1 MLCILLVLAV
11 GYDDLF
17 LSIVY
22 SFSCVL
28 ILVMACYSVYV
39 FIFFFFFFFFDRR
52 IFILTLI
59 LSFLSIV

>member
-39 FIFFFFFFFFDRR
+39 LIFFFFFFDRR
-52 IFILTLI
+52 IFILTLV
-59 LSFLSIV
+59 LLFLSIV

>member
-39 FIFFFFFFFFDRR
+39 LIFFFFF
-52 IFILTLI
+52 LI
-59 LSFLSIV
+59 GEFLFLL

>member
-28 ILVMACYSVYV
+28 ILVMACFSVFV
-39 FIFFFFFFFFDRR
+39 LIFFFFFFF
-52 IFILTLI
+52 LI
-59 LSFLSIV
+59 GEFLFLL

>member
-39 FIFFFFFFFFDRR
+39 LIFFFFFDRR
-52 IFILTLI
+52 IFILTLV

>member
-39 FIFFFFFFFFDRR
+39 LIFFFFFFDRR
-52 IFILTLI
+52 IFILTLV